1 MQELNQENIIIVIGD
16 LGAGANIVKNILLLN
31 EMVDWP
37 GVATTNRLDV
47 IKQTI
52 YPVELANNLNKWMN
66 FERVFRNFNK
76 NYGVDISDNDG
87 DIGTQLVVEK
97 SQNKKIVFLCHWP
110 EIALDLKNKYNSIKL
125 VSLYPETDFE
135 LLWQIKTYIDKISI
149 EKLQNFSFDNNIEL
163 EKQRYIDQFGIEDY
177 YKYNVLNMIEIL
189 NDRTNSYKHINGH
202 AIKIN
207 SLLTNDDWIDE
218 IENFL
223 NIKLNKSESVDLLNH
238 WRSLHKSTQEIDDYK
253 WFEKYYLKLKGTK

>member
-1 MQELNQENIIIVIGD
+1 LI
-16 LGAGANIVKNILLLN
+16 
-31 EMVDWP
+31 
-37 GVATTNRLDV
+37 
-47 IKQTI
+47 
-52 YPVELANNLNKWMN
+52 
-66 FERVFRNFNK
+66 
-76 NYGVDISDNDG
+76 
-87 DIGTQLVVEK
+87 
-97 SQNKKIVFLCHWP
+97 
-110 EIALDLKNKYNSIKL
+110 
-125 VSLYPETDFE
+125 SLYPETDFE
-135 LLWQIKTYIDKISI
+135 LLWQIKTYIDKITI